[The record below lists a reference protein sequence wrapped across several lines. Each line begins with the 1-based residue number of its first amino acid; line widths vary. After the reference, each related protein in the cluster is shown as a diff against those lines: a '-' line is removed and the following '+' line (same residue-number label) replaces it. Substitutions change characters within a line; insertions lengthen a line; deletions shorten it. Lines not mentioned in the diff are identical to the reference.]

1 MENKRENGKEMVKEW
16 GNEKIERETN
26 GERMGK

>member
-16 GNEKIERETN
+16 GNEKMEREWGN
-26 GERMGK
+26 EERG